1 MTEQF
6 CQLLWIRNFSLIFS
20 WPNAIHIALSHA
32 GRCPG
37 QRWVMLTFVQDSAES
52 SWVLSR
58 TQLSQAEFGQ
68 DTAELWTGQRWVKL
82 SFVKDSAKLSWVLS
96 GTALS
101 QAESTRRCG
110 LPTVKASFRRD
121 YEQLDYCCYSTV
133 KNTCLVHWMVW
144 KGGKE
149 FTWQLNLDKRKESY
163 RLYRQFSC
171 AKENVQLNFFIVP
184 LYNSDYFLMFHI

>member
-110 LPTVKASFRRD
+110 LPKSQFQKRVRVIRLLLLFNSKEYLSGP
-121 YEQLDYCCYSTV
+121 LDGL
-133 KNTCLVHWMVW
+133 KRWEGVHLTTQS
-144 KGGKE
+144 GQKE
-149 FTWQLNLDKRKESY
+149 RK
-163 RLYRQFSC
+163 LQ
-171 AKENVQLNFFIVP
+171 VI
-184 LYNSDYFLMFHI
+184 

>member
-37 QRWVMLTFVQDSAES
+37 QRWVKLTFVQDSAES

-110 LPTVKASFRRD
+110 LPKSQFQKRVRVIRLLLLFNSIPVWSTGWFEKVGRSS
-121 YEQLDYCCYSTV
+121 LDNSIWT
-133 KNTCLVHWMVW
+133 T
-144 KGGKE
+144 GK
-149 FTWQLNLDKRKESY
+149 KV
-163 RLYRQFSC
+163 RQFSC
-171 AKENVQLNFFIVP
+171 AKEKCSIEFVHRASLQFGPFFNVSHLT
-184 LYNSDYFLMFHI
+184 